1 MCFKGKIGDTKTK
14 TYCFIR
20 VVFIFER
27 LGVIFNKGFE
37 MKLVDKLW
45 DIALVVL
52 LIAFMANLIYGG
64 ILHAIG

>member
-1 MCFKGKIGDTKTK
+1 
-14 TYCFIR
+14 
-20 VVFIFER
+20 
-27 LGVIFNKGFE
+27 

-52 LIAFMANLIYGG
+52 LIGFVANLIYGG

>member
-1 MCFKGKIGDTKTK
+1 MEGI
-14 TYCFIR
+14 
-20 VVFIFER
+20 
-27 LGVIFNKGFE
+27 
-37 MKLVDKLW
+37 MKFAEIADKLW